1 VVVVFDTGLGKKVE
15 AENEVGIVGGSK
27 KVSEI

>member
-1 VVVVFDTGLGKKVE
+1 VLLGAGLRKKVK
-15 AENEVGIVGGSK
+15 AENEVGIGRRSK

>member
-1 VVVVFDTGLGKKVE
+1 MFVYDSGLGKKVE
-15 AENEVGIVGGSK
+15 AENEVGIGGGSK